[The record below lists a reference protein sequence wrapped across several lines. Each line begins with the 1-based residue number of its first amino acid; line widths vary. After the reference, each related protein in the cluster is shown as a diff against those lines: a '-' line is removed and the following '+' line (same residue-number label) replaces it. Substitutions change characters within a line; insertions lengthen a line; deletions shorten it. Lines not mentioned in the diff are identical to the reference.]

1 MRSKNLQGN
10 KAQRYLI
17 QFMLQVA
24 GRLSNK
30 ETPRLDG
37 YVQETNLAGTQ
48 RENRYNR

>member
-1 MRSKNLQGN
+1 MRSN
-10 KAQRYLI
+10 KAKSYLI

-30 ETPRLDG
+30 ETPRLDD